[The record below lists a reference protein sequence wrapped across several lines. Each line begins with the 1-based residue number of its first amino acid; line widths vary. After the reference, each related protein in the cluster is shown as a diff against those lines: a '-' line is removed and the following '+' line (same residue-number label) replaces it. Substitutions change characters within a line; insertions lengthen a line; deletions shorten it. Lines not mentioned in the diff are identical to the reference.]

1 MWACGQGQGP
11 EPWCHFYPG
20 PAGISVSFL
29 KTLSAWGVGSQV
41 LTALGISPALQAWG
55 IQEESTGRGRGDPR
69 MTTLHPSVHP
79 AMYLSNHLSV
89 QPASRLP
96 IHLSIH
102 PSTHQ
107 STYPS
112 IHLPMYPSIHPSI
125 HSSIHTST
133 RSSIHL
139 SIHPSYPHIHPPTY
153 PLIHPP
159 IHSFLLLISSS
170 VDQYSSEPSYGG
182 SLGYR
187 GEQDELSPW
196 PPVD

>member
-79 AMYLSNHLSV
+79 AVYLSNHLSV

-102 PSTHQ
+102 PSTHV
-107 STYPS
+107 PF
-112 IHLPMYPSIHPSI
+112 HPSI
-125 HSSIHTST
+125 
-133 RSSIHL
+133 
-139 SIHPSYPHIHPPTY
+139 YPFLCPHVY
-153 PLIHPP
+153 PLIHPSVHP
-159 IHSFLLLISSS
+159 SVLSPHPSSHLPTHPSTHPFISSS
-170 VDQYSSEPSYGG
+170 H
-182 SLGYR
+182 LFIC
-187 GEQDELSPW
+187 
-196 PPVD
+196 